1 MCRTWR
7 AAVFLSFLTLSLAGK
22 KVSVKE
28 VVFDSAVSD
37 IQWLGE
43 DQKTVITQ
51 TAKGR
56 LYRSTNGGETWN
68 DITDFFKVDVPGSSP
83 QPFVAESM
91 TKSPA
96 DPNTI
101 LVSGNRKTNFIS
113 SSRGSSWKKLRQ
125 KSQIHTVIFHK
136 TRPTWLL
143 LSTWTSTCNKKKD
156 SNSAPEPPED
166 GGGPCNH
173 QLFLSKDLGK
183 TFSLVQNYV
192 VQFSWGDPT
201 MNQQDRIYFTH
212 FRKKTGDQPKLYIW
226 SSDVD
231 FAYMDADVKFWGSP
245 VTMVALG
252 NKFLVS
258 HKFIFVAKVKDVAA
272 QTVMLMVSADGG
284 RTFNAAQLPT
294 EIDEKSYTVLDTS
307 EGLVMLHVNHGAKE
321 AQVGN
326 VYISDDKGY
335 RFTLSL
341 PNNVRGTNGDCEFDK
356 VLSLEGVYMANFK
369 ETKSS
374 DTSGGVD
381 DKTKEAAEES
391 QALEEETKSGTEVDK
406 RRAPK
411 SKAKEESVVRTVI
424 SFDKGGAWS
433 YLKPPRVDST
443 GKQIEC
449 PPDKCWLHL
458 HGITNFHNY
467 APFYSTE
474 NAIGI
479 IMGTGNVGPSLR
491 FEPDQT
497 NTYISRNGG
506 LTWMEAHKGAFIYE
520 YGDHG
525 GLVVMADDVRKTKL
539 VVFSWNEGQSWYDF
553 ELSSMPVEVDNIVT
567 EPNATSTKF
576 LLYGTRGDTGVMY
589 HLDFESLG
597 QALCKGV
604 WAADSVSSDY
614 EMWSP
619 SDGKNTEKCLM
630 GKQVTY
636 TRRKQTSE
644 CFNGEKFERP
654 VSRKNCECTQE
665 DFECEVGFTRPV
677 GSTECRF
684 ADDGSIKIPL
694 SCARNDHFFATGYRK
709 VVGDTCEGGWQP
721 QQVSVACPAK
731 PMSKGAWSVLGA
743 LGMLAV
749 VLAAVNM
756 LSQNDRVKGIFANY
770 GFESFGAVRYANIGS
785 KAPESALDS
794 VGTRFDAD
802 FIEGDQDDFDAPQL
816 MNYTNDRDRDSRDR
830 DRDRDSRDREE
841 TRRSALDTASEAV
854 PRLARPPGG
863 GLSIPSAS
871 ARPFPLLLEFAFH
884 GAAQQL

>member
-1 MCRTWR
+1 MRRTWR

-284 RTFNAAQLPT
+284 RTFNAPQLPT

-597 QALCKGV
+597 QPLCKGV

-863 GLSIPSAS
+863 GTKEEDVD
-871 ARPFPLLLEFAFH
+871 LL
-884 GAAQQL
+884 

>member
-1 MCRTWR
+1 MRRTWR

-863 GLSIPSAS
+863 PKEEDVD
-871 ARPFPLLLEFAFH
+871 LL
-884 GAAQQL
+884 

>member
-479 IMGTGNVGPSLR
+479 IVGTGNVGPSLR

-863 GLSIPSAS
+863 GPKEEDVD
-871 ARPFPLLLEFAFH
+871 LL
-884 GAAQQL
+884 

>member
-1 MCRTWR
+1 MGARE
-7 AAVFLSFLTLSLAGK
+7 AARVAVLLTLLTFVLAGK

-43 DQKTVITQ
+43 DQRTVITQ
-51 TAKGR
+51 TTKGR

-83 QPFVAESM
+83 QPFIAESI

-101 LVSGNRKTNFIS
+101 LVSGNKKTNFIS
-113 SSRGSSWKKLRQ
+113 STRGSSWKKLRQ
-125 KSQIHTVIFHK
+125 RSQIHTVIFHK

-143 LSTWTSTCNKKKD
+143 LSTWTSTCNKKKET
-156 SNSAPEPPED
+156 NAAPEPAED

-173 QLFLSKDLGK
+173 MLYLSKDLGK

-192 VQFSWGDPT
+192 VQFSWGDPA

-231 FAYMDADVKFWGSP
+231 FAYMDAEGRNWGSP
-245 VTMVALG
+245 ITMVALG

-284 RTFNAAQLPT
+284 RTFNSAQLPT

-321 AQVGN
+321 ARVGN

-356 VLSLEGVYMANFK
+356 VLSLEGVYMANYK

-381 DKTKEAAEES
+381 DKTKEAAAES
-391 QALEEETKSGTEVDK
+391 DALEEEAKAGTEVDK

-411 SKAKEESVVRTVI
+411 SKAKEESVIRTVI

-449 PPDKCWLHL
+449 PVDKCWLHL

-479 IMGTGNVGPSLR
+479 IMGTGNVGTSLR

-497 NTYISRNGG
+497 NTYLSRNGG
-506 LTWMEAHKGAFIYE
+506 LTWIEAHKGAFIYE

-597 QALCKGV
+597 QPLCKGV
-604 WAADSVSSDY
+604 WASDSVSSDY
-614 EMWSP
+614 ETWIP

-694 SCARNDHFFATGYRK
+694 SCARNDHFFANGYRK

-743 LGMLAV
+743 MGMLAA
-749 VLAAVNM
+749 VLLAVNM
-756 LSQNDRVKGIFANY
+756 LSQNERVKSIFANY
-770 GFESFGAVRYANIGS
+770 GFESFGDVRYANIGS

-816 MNYTNDRDRDSRDR
+816 MNYTNDRDRDRSDR
-830 DRDRDSRDREE
+830 DRDRDDAA
-841 TRRSALDTASEAV
+841 RRSALDTASEAV
-854 PRLARPPGG
+854 PRLAKPPGG
-863 GLSIPSAS
+863 RDDEGVD
-871 ARPFPLLLEFAFH
+871 LL
-884 GAAQQL
+884 

>member
-1 MCRTWR
+1 MRRTWR

-56 LYRSTNGGETWN
+56 LYRSTNGRETWN

-597 QALCKGV
+597 QPLCKGV

-863 GLSIPSAS
+863 GPKEEDVD
-871 ARPFPLLLEFAFH
+871 LL
-884 GAAQQL
+884 

>member
-1 MCRTWR
+1 MDRH
-7 AAVFLSFLTLSLAGK
+7 APVFNMFLAGCWGK
-22 KVSVKE
+22 N
-28 VVFDSAVSD
+28 FR
-37 IQWLGE
+37 
-43 DQKTVITQ
+43 
-51 TAKGR
+51 R

-83 QPFVAESM
+83 QPFIAESI

-101 LVSGNRKTNFIS
+101 LVSGNKKTNFIS
-113 SSRGSSWKKLRQ
+113 STRGSSWKKLRQ
-125 KSQIHTVIFHK
+125 RSQIHTVIFHK

-143 LSTWTSTCNKKKD
+143 LSTWTSTCNKKKET
-156 SNSAPEPPED
+156 NAAPEPAED

-173 QLFLSKDLGK
+173 MLYLSKDLGK
-183 TFSLVQNYV
+183 TFSLAQNYV
-192 VQFSWGDPT
+192 VQFSWGDPA

-231 FAYMDADVKFWGSP
+231 FAYMDAEGRNWGSP
-245 VTMVALG
+245 ITMVALG

-284 RTFNAAQLPT
+284 RTFNSAQLPT

-321 AQVGN
+321 ARVGN

-356 VLSLEGVYMANFK
+356 VLSLEGVYMANYK

-381 DKTKEAAEES
+381 DKTKEAAAES
-391 QALEEETKSGTEVDK
+391 DALEEEAKAGTEVDK

-411 SKAKEESVVRTVI
+411 SKAKEESVIRTVI

-449 PPDKCWLHL
+449 PVDKCWLHL

-479 IMGTGNVGPSLR
+479 IMGTGNVGTSLR

-497 NTYISRNGG
+497 NTYLSRNGG
-506 LTWMEAHKGAFIYE
+506 LTWIEAHKGAFIYE

-597 QALCKGV
+597 QPLCKGV
-604 WAADSVSSDY
+604 WASDSVSSDY
-614 EMWSP
+614 ETWIP

-694 SCARNDHFFATGYRK
+694 SCARNDHFFANGYRK

-743 LGMLAV
+743 MGMLAA
-749 VLAAVNM
+749 VLLAVNM
-756 LSQNDRVKGIFANY
+756 LSQNERVKSIFANY
-770 GFESFGAVRYANIGS
+770 GFESFGDVRYANIGS

-816 MNYTNDRDRDSRDR
+816 MNYTNDRDRDRSDR
-830 DRDRDSRDREE
+830 DRDRDDAA
-841 TRRSALDTASEAV
+841 RRSALDTASEAV
-854 PRLARPPGG
+854 PRLAKPPGG
-863 GLSIPSAS
+863 RDDEGVD
-871 ARPFPLLLEFAFH
+871 LL
-884 GAAQQL
+884 

>member
-1 MCRTWR
+1 MRRTWR

-96 DPNTI
+96 DSNTI

-597 QALCKGV
+597 QPLCKGV

-756 LSQNDRVKGIFANY
+756 LSRNDRVKGIFANY

-863 GLSIPSAS
+863 PKEEDVD
-871 ARPFPLLLEFAFH
+871 LL
-884 GAAQQL
+884 

>member
-1 MCRTWR
+1 MRR
-7 AAVFLSFLTLSLAGK
+7 
-22 KVSVKE
+22 
-28 VVFDSAVSD
+28 
-37 IQWLGE
+37 IH
-43 DQKTVITQ
+43 
-51 TAKGR
+51 
-56 LYRSTNGGETWN
+56 
-68 DITDFFKVDVPGSSP
+68 
-83 QPFVAESM
+83 
-91 TKSPA
+91 
-96 DPNTI
+96 
-101 LVSGNRKTNFIS
+101 
-113 SSRGSSWKKLRQ
+113 LR
-125 KSQIHTVIFHK
+125 
-136 TRPTWLL
+136 
-143 LSTWTSTCNKKKD
+143 
-156 SNSAPEPPED
+156 
-166 GGGPCNH
+166 
-173 QLFLSKDLGK
+173 
-183 TFSLVQNYV
+183 
-192 VQFSWGDPT
+192 
-201 MNQQDRIYFTH
+201 
-212 FRKKTGDQPKLYIW
+212 
-226 SSDVD
+226 
-231 FAYMDADVKFWGSP
+231 
-245 VTMVALG
+245 
-252 NKFLVS
+252 
-258 HKFIFVAKVKDVAA
+258 
-272 QTVMLMVSADGG
+272 
-284 RTFNAAQLPT
+284 QLPT

-321 AQVGN
+321 ARVGN

-356 VLSLEGVYMANFK
+356 VLSLEGVYMANYK

-381 DKTKEAAEES
+381 DKTKACAELHVERRLVFCVGA
-391 QALEEETKSGTEVDK
+391 QVDK

-411 SKAKEESVVRTVI
+411 SKAKEESVIRTVI

-449 PPDKCWLHL
+449 PVDKCWLHL

-479 IMGTGNVGPSLR
+479 IMGTGNVGTSLR

-497 NTYISRNGG
+497 NTYLSRNGG
-506 LTWMEAHKGAFIYE
+506 LTWIEAHKGAFIYE

-597 QALCKGV
+597 QPLCKGV
-604 WAADSVSSDY
+604 WASDSVSSDY
-614 EMWSP
+614 ETWIP

-694 SCARNDHFFATGYRK
+694 SCARNDHFFANGYRK

-731 PMSKGAWSVLGA
+731 PMSKGHSWSKGRAPLG
-743 LGMLAV
+743 
-749 VLAAVNM
+749 
-756 LSQNDRVKGIFANY
+756 
-770 GFESFGAVRYANIGS
+770 
-785 KAPESALDS
+785 
-794 VGTRFDAD
+794 
-802 FIEGDQDDFDAPQL
+802 
-816 MNYTNDRDRDSRDR
+816 
-830 DRDRDSRDREE
+830 
-841 TRRSALDTASEAV
+841 
-854 PRLARPPGG
+854 
-863 GLSIPSAS
+863 
-871 ARPFPLLLEFAFH
+871 
-884 GAAQQL
+884 

>member
-1 MCRTWR
+1 MRRTWR

-458 HGITNFHNY
+458 HGFTNFHNY

-597 QALCKGV
+597 QPLCKGV

-863 GLSIPSAS
+863 GPKEEDVD
-871 ARPFPLLLEFAFH
+871 LL
-884 GAAQQL
+884 

>member
-1 MCRTWR
+1 MRRTWR

-597 QALCKGV
+597 QPLCKGV

-863 GLSIPSAS
+863 GPKEEDVD
-871 ARPFPLLLEFAFH
+871 LL
-884 GAAQQL
+884 

>member
-1 MCRTWR
+1 MRRTWR

-37 IQWLGE
+37 MQWLGE

-96 DPNTI
+96 DSNTI

-597 QALCKGV
+597 QPLCKGV

-863 GLSIPSAS
+863 PKEEDVD
-871 ARPFPLLLEFAFH
+871 LL
-884 GAAQQL
+884 

>member
-1 MCRTWR
+1 MRRTWR

-597 QALCKGV
+597 QPLCKGV

-770 GFESFGAVRYANIGS
+770 GFESFGAVRYANVGS

-863 GLSIPSAS
+863 GPKEEDVD
-871 ARPFPLLLEFAFH
+871 LL
-884 GAAQQL
+884 

>member
-1 MCRTWR
+1 MRRTWR

-863 GLSIPSAS
+863 GPKEEDVD
-871 ARPFPLLLEFAFH
+871 LL
-884 GAAQQL
+884 

>member
-1 MCRTWR
+1 VVVAWTNFASILFGKAMRWNAHV
-7 AAVFLSFLTLSLAGK
+7 AAVLLSWLSIVFAGK

-51 TAKGR
+51 TTKGR

-68 DITDFFKVDVPGSSP
+68 DITDFFKVDVPGSAP

-101 LVSGNRKTNFIS
+101 LVSGNKKTNFIS

-136 TRPTWLL
+136 MRPTWLL

-156 SNSAPEPPED
+156 SNSAPEPSED

-192 VQFSWGDPT
+192 VQFSWGDPA

-307 EGLVMLHVNHGAKE
+307 AGLVMLHVNHGAKE
-321 AQVGN
+321 AQVGS
-326 VYISDDKGY
+326 VYISDEKGY

-341 PNNVRGTNGDCEFDK
+341 PNNVRGSNGDCEFDK

-369 ETKSS
+369 EAKSS
-374 DTSGGVD
+374 DTTGGVD

-391 QALEEETKSGTEVDK
+391 EALEEEAKSGTEVDK

-411 SKAKEESVVRTVI
+411 SKAKEETVVRTVI

-443 GKQIEC
+443 GKQIDC

-467 APFYSTE
+467 APFYSTD

-497 NTYISRNGG
+497 NTYLSRNGG
-506 LTWMEAHKGAFIYE
+506 LTWIEAHKGAFIYE

-597 QALCKGV
+597 QPLCKGV

-614 EMWSP
+614 ETWSP

-665 DFECEVGFTRPV
+665 DFECEMGFTRPV

-743 LGMLAV
+743 VSMLAV
-749 VLAAVNM
+749 VLVAVNM
-756 LSQNDRVKGIFANY
+756 LSQNDKVKGIFANY
-770 GFESFGAVRYANIGS
+770 GFENFGSVRYANIGS

-816 MNYTNDRDRDSRDR
+816 MNYTNDRDKRDSR

-841 TRRSALDTASEAV
+841 TRRTALDTASEAV
-854 PRLARPPGG
+854 PRLARPPGAPKEED
-863 GLSIPSAS
+863 LD
-871 ARPFPLLLEFAFH
+871 LL
-884 GAAQQL
+884 

>member
-1 MCRTWR
+1 MRRTWR

-341 PNNVRGTNGDCEFDK
+341 PNNVRGTNSDCEFDK

-597 QALCKGV
+597 QPLCKGV

-863 GLSIPSAS
+863 GPKEEDVD
-871 ARPFPLLLEFAFH
+871 LL
-884 GAAQQL
+884 

>member
-1 MCRTWR
+1 MRRTWR

-96 DPNTI
+96 DSNTI

-863 GLSIPSAS
+863 PKEEDVD
-871 ARPFPLLLEFAFH
+871 LL
-884 GAAQQL
+884 

>member
-1 MCRTWR
+1 MRRTWR

-37 IQWLGE
+37 MQWLGE

-96 DPNTI
+96 DSNTI

-136 TRPTWLL
+136 TRPTWFL

-597 QALCKGV
+597 QPLCKGV

-863 GLSIPSAS
+863 PKEEDVD
-871 ARPFPLLLEFAFH
+871 LL
-884 GAAQQL
+884 

>member
-1 MCRTWR
+1 M
-7 AAVFLSFLTLSLAGK
+7 AGK

-96 DPNTI
+96 DSNTI

-374 DTSGGVD
+374 DNQHG
-381 DKTKEAAEES
+381 
-391 QALEEETKSGTEVDK
+391 GTEK
-406 RRAPK
+406 GWLSGLEILRIGRNY
-411 SKAKEESVVRTVI
+411 R
-424 SFDKGGAWS
+424 SF
-433 YLKPPRVDST
+433 
-443 GKQIEC
+443 
-449 PPDKCWLHL
+449 
-458 HGITNFHNY
+458 
-467 APFYSTE
+467 
-474 NAIGI
+474 
-479 IMGTGNVGPSLR
+479 
-491 FEPDQT
+491 
-497 NTYISRNGG
+497 
-506 LTWMEAHKGAFIYE
+506 
-520 YGDHG
+520 
-525 GLVVMADDVRKTKL
+525 
-539 VVFSWNEGQSWYDF
+539 
-553 ELSSMPVEVDNIVT
+553 
-567 EPNATSTKF
+567 
-576 LLYGTRGDTGVMY
+576 
-589 HLDFESLG
+589 
-597 QALCKGV
+597 
-604 WAADSVSSDY
+604 
-614 EMWSP
+614 
-619 SDGKNTEKCLM
+619 
-630 GKQVTY
+630 
-636 TRRKQTSE
+636 
-644 CFNGEKFERP
+644 
-654 VSRKNCECTQE
+654 
-665 DFECEVGFTRPV
+665 
-677 GSTECRF
+677 
-684 ADDGSIKIPL
+684 
-694 SCARNDHFFATGYRK
+694 
-709 VVGDTCEGGWQP
+709 
-721 QQVSVACPAK
+721 
-731 PMSKGAWSVLGA
+731 
-743 LGMLAV
+743 
-749 VLAAVNM
+749 
-756 LSQNDRVKGIFANY
+756 
-770 GFESFGAVRYANIGS
+770 
-785 KAPESALDS
+785 
-794 VGTRFDAD
+794 
-802 FIEGDQDDFDAPQL
+802 
-816 MNYTNDRDRDSRDR
+816 
-830 DRDRDSRDREE
+830 
-841 TRRSALDTASEAV
+841 
-854 PRLARPPGG
+854 
-863 GLSIPSAS
+863 
-871 ARPFPLLLEFAFH
+871 
-884 GAAQQL
+884 

>member
-1 MCRTWR
+1 MGARE
-7 AAVFLSFLTLSLAGK
+7 AARVAVLLTLLTFVLAGK

-43 DQKTVITQ
+43 DQRTVITQ
-51 TAKGR
+51 TTKGR

-83 QPFVAESM
+83 QPFIAESI

-101 LVSGNRKTNFIS
+101 LVSGNKKTNFIS
-113 SSRGSSWKKLRQ
+113 STRGSSWKKLRQ
-125 KSQIHTVIFHK
+125 RSQIHTVIFHK

-143 LSTWTSTCNKKKD
+143 LSTWTSTCNKKKET
-156 SNSAPEPPED
+156 NAAPEPAED

-173 QLFLSKDLGK
+173 MLYLSKDLGK

-192 VQFSWGDPT
+192 VQFSWGDPA

-231 FAYMDADVKFWGSP
+231 FAYMDAEGRNWGSP
-245 VTMVALG
+245 ITMVALG

-284 RTFNAAQLPT
+284 RTFNSAQLPT

-321 AQVGN
+321 ARVGN

-356 VLSLEGVYMANFK
+356 VLSLEGVYMANYK

-381 DKTKEAAEES
+381 DKTKEAAAES
-391 QALEEETKSGTEVDK
+391 DALEEEAKAGTEVDK

-411 SKAKEESVVRTVI
+411 SKAKEESVIRTVI

-449 PPDKCWLHL
+449 PVDKCWLHL

-479 IMGTGNVGPSLR
+479 IMGTGNVGTSLR

-497 NTYISRNGG
+497 NTYLSRNGG
-506 LTWMEAHKGAFIYE
+506 LTWIEAHKGAFIYE

-597 QALCKGV
+597 QPLCKGV
-604 WAADSVSSDY
+604 WASDSVSSDY
-614 EMWSP
+614 ETWIP

-694 SCARNDHFFATGYRK
+694 SCARNDHFFANGYRK

-743 LGMLAV
+743 MGMLAA
-749 VLAAVNM
+749 VLLAVNM
-756 LSQNDRVKGIFANY
+756 LSQNERVKSIFANY
-770 GFESFGAVRYANIGS
+770 GFESFGHVRYANIGS

-816 MNYTNDRDRDSRDR
+816 MNYTNDRDRDRSDR
-830 DRDRDSRDREE
+830 DRDRDDAA
-841 TRRSALDTASEAV
+841 RRSALDTASEAV
-854 PRLARPPGG
+854 PRLAKPPGG
-863 GLSIPSAS
+863 RDDEGVD
-871 ARPFPLLLEFAFH
+871 LL
-884 GAAQQL
+884 

>member
-43 DQKTVITQ
+43 DRKTVITQ

-863 GLSIPSAS
+863 GPKEEDVD
-871 ARPFPLLLEFAFH
+871 LL
-884 GAAQQL
+884 

>member
-1 MCRTWR
+1 M
-7 AAVFLSFLTLSLAGK
+7 AGK

-863 GLSIPSAS
+863 GPKEEDVD
-871 ARPFPLLLEFAFH
+871 LL
-884 GAAQQL
+884 

>member
-1 MCRTWR
+1 MRRTWR

-56 LYRSTNGGETWN
+56 LYRSTNSGETWN

-96 DPNTI
+96 DSNTI

-597 QALCKGV
+597 QPLCKGV

-863 GLSIPSAS
+863 PKEEDVD
-871 ARPFPLLLEFAFH
+871 LL
-884 GAAQQL
+884 

>member
-553 ELSSMPVEVDNIVT
+553 ELSSMPVEVDNVVT

-597 QALCKGV
+597 QPLCKGV

-863 GLSIPSAS
+863 GPKEEDVD
-871 ARPFPLLLEFAFH
+871 LL
-884 GAAQQL
+884 

>member
-863 GLSIPSAS
+863 GPKEEDVD
-871 ARPFPLLLEFAFH
+871 LL
-884 GAAQQL
+884 

>member
-1 MCRTWR
+1 MRRTWR

-56 LYRSTNGGETWN
+56 LYRSTNSGETWN

-96 DPNTI
+96 DSNTI

-597 QALCKGV
+597 QPLCKGV

-756 LSQNDRVKGIFANY
+756 LSRNDRVKGIFANY

-863 GLSIPSAS
+863 PKEEDVD
-871 ARPFPLLLEFAFH
+871 LL
-884 GAAQQL
+884 